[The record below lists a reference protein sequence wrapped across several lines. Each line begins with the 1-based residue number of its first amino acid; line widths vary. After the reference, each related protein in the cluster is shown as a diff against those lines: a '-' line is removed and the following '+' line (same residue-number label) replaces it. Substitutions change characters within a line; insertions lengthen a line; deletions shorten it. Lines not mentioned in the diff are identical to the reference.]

1 MKKSITIIGAG
12 GQMGQFFSKYF
23 VGKGFEVTGFDEE
36 NKIKDIEN
44 TKSEL
49 SNDSEI
55 KNFLDEFDG
64 EIEVVTKIKN

>member
-1 MKKSITIIGAG
+1 MSEFEREVKEKFGKIGVILEEG
-12 GQMGQFFSKYF
+12 ISSSSPNKIN
-23 VGKGFEVTGFDEE
+23 EE

-44 TKSEL
+44 TKNQL

>member
-1 MKKSITIIGAG
+1 MKFKD
-12 GQMGQFFSKYF
+12 K
-23 VGKGFEVTGFDEE
+23 E

-44 TKSEL
+44 TKNEL